1 MTSARAPLL
10 AVPAVLALVAAPAA
24 AADLIVSAN
33 DAKFVR
39 VDGRATY
46 PENPPPDT
54 LTVLDAASFPPTV
67 VATVDVQHTLVG
79 PPQAVAITPDGTLAV
94 VSAPDRYDD
103 AAKKPIPETFLQV
116 IDLEAS
122 PPTISARVELGRHP
136 QGLAISPDGTL
147 LLATT
152 TDGHVAVLAIDG
164 QRVTL
169 EEQIKLGDERLSG
182 VSFTADGGAA
192 LVALR
197 DEQGL
202 AVLGV
207 DAGRVTATGER
218 VTTGVAP
225 YAIDVSSDGR
235 WAVVG
240 NAGLGGLAGDVGKLV
255 GDADTVTLI
264 DVARRPF
271 RAVQHLTVPSIPEGV
286 ALSPDGRWI
295 AVQAMD
301 GSNLPRDNPGRHDR
315 GRVVLFEI
323 KDGQA
328 VRGAEA
334 PSGEA
339 GQGIVFTA
347 DGRYVLVQMN
357 VERAIAVYAV
367 KDGELADTGERIALS
382 GGPASIRAMPRALP
396 R

>member
-1 MTSARAPLL
+1 MTSAHAPLL
-10 AVPAVLALVAAPAA
+10 AVSAVLALVAAPAA

-39 VDGRATY
+39 VEGQATY

-54 LTVLDAASFPPTV
+54 LTVLDASSFPPTV

-122 PPTISARVELGRHP
+122 PPTISAKVELGRHP

-169 EEQIKLGDERLSG
+169 EEQIRLGDERLSG

-197 DEQGL
+197 DEQGI
-202 AVLGV
+202 AVLSV
-207 DAGRVTATGER
+207 DGGRVTATGER

-240 NAGLGGLAGDVGKLV
+240 NAGLGGLAGAVGKLV
-255 GDADTVTLI
+255 GDADTITLI

-301 GSNLPRDNPGRHDR
+301 GSNLPKDNPGRHDR

-323 KDGQA
+323 RDGQA
-328 VRGAEA
+328 VKVAEA

-339 GQGIVFTA
+339 AQGIVFTA

-367 KDGELADTGERIALS
+367 KDGELEDTGERIALS
-382 GGPASIRAMPRALP
+382 GGPASIRSMPR
-396 R
+396 

>member
-1 MTSARAPLL
+1 MTSARASLI
-10 AVPAVLALVAAPAA
+10 AASAALALVATPTA

-39 VDGRATY
+39 VAGQATY
-46 PENPPPDT
+46 PANPPPDT
-54 LTVLDAASFPPTV
+54 LTVLDASSFPPVV
-67 VATVDVQHTLVG
+67 VATVEVHHTLVG

-94 VSAPDRYDD
+94 VSAPDRYDY
-103 AAKKPIPETFLQV
+103 AAKQQIPETFLQV
-116 IDLEAS
+116 VDLEAV
-122 PPTISARVELGRHP
+122 PPRVTARVELGRHP
-136 QGLAISPDGTL
+136 QGLAISPDGTM

-164 QRVTL
+164 KRVAL
-169 EEQIKLGDERLSG
+169 DEQIKLGDKRLSG
-182 VSFTADGGAA
+182 ISFTHDGRAA

-207 DAGRVTATGER
+207 DDGEVTATGER

-225 YAIDVSSDGR
+225 YAIDVSGDGR

-240 NAGLGGLAGDVGKLV
+240 NVGLGGLAGDVGKLV
-255 GDADTVTLI
+255 GDADSITLI

-301 GSNLPRDNPGRHDR
+301 GSNLPEGNPGRHDR
-315 GRVVLFEI
+315 GKVMLFEVR
-323 KDGQA
+323 DGEA
-328 VRGAEA
+328 VKVAEA

-339 GQGIVFTA
+339 AQGIVFTA

-367 KDGELADTGERIALS
+367 NDGQLEDTGERIALT
-382 GGPASIRAMPRALP
+382 GGPASIRSMPR
-396 R
+396 

>member
-1 MTSARAPLL
+1 MTSAHAPLL
-10 AVPAVLALVAAPAA
+10 AVSAVLALVAAPAA

-39 VDGRATY
+39 VEGQATY

-54 LTVLDAASFPPTV
+54 LTVLDASSFPPTV

-116 IDLEAS
+116 VDLEAS

-164 QRVTL
+164 KRVTL
-169 EEQIKLGDERLSG
+169 DEQIKLGDERLSG
-182 VSFTADGGAA
+182 VSFTADGRAA

-202 AVLGV
+202 AVLSV
-207 DAGRVTATGER
+207 DGGRVTATGER

-323 KDGQA
+323 KEGQA
-328 VRGAEA
+328 VRVAEA

-339 GQGIVFTA
+339 AQGIVFTA

-367 KDGELADTGERIALS
+367 RDGELEDTGERIALT
-382 GGPASIRAMPRALP
+382 GGPASIRSMPRATP

>member
-10 AVPAVLALVAAPAA
+10 ALPAVLALAAAPAA

-39 VDGRATY
+39 VEGQATY

-54 LTVLDAASFPPTV
+54 LTVLDASAFPPKV
-67 VATVDVQHTLVG
+67 VATVAVRHTLVG

-116 IDLEAS
+116 VDLEAS
-122 PPTISARVELGRHP
+122 PPTISARVELGHHP
-136 QGLAISPDGTL
+136 QGLAISPDGAL

-164 QRVTL
+164 KRVTL
-169 EEQIKLGDERLSG
+169 EEQIKLGDARLSG
-182 VSFTADGGAA
+182 VSFTADGKAA

-202 AVLGV
+202 AVLSV
-207 DAGRVTATGER
+207 AAGRVTATGER

-255 GDADTVTLI
+255 GDADSVTLI

-295 AVQAMD
+295 AVQAMA
-301 GSNLPRDNPGRHDR
+301 GSNLRRDNPGRHDR

-323 KDGQA
+323 KEGRA
-328 VRGAEA
+328 VEVAEA
-334 PSGEA
+334 PGGEA

-347 DGRYVLVQMN
+347 DARYVLVQMN

-367 KDGELADTGERIALS
+367 EDGELADTGERIALT
-382 GGPASIRAMPRALP
+382 GGPASIRSVPRALP